1 MVCFLDLLFDC
12 NSRSGILSSSSNS
25 HSFSLFKILPAAGV
39 GSADGDFID
48 DLLESIDKISFCLAL
63 FVAHLIE
70 EIKPIISVVSDRS
83 GFDLIKSYVGI
94 SESGTIGDDVLLFS
108 VGF

>member
-1 MVCFLDLLFDC
+1 LIAIPGVV
-12 NSRSGILSSSSNS
+12 SSWSIS
-25 HSFSLFKILPAAGV
+25 HSFSLFKILPASGV

-48 DLLESIDKISFCLAL
+48 NLLESIDKVSFCLAL

-83 GFDLIKSYVGI
+83 GFGLINIINRPAMFVC
-94 SESGTIGDDVLLFS
+94 LFVCLFGS
-108 VGF
+108 VSV